1 MTNQSKRTESELRL
15 HRACF
20 ACGSPVIPQLEENLV
35 NSKLMEAIQQSI
47 DEGYMTFITG
57 MNPGPDLQ
65 AAKLII
71 HLRRWGVKDMKKL
84 KLVAA
89 ITHEGMPN
97 RYARRFR
104 DVYDDILRQADYVKI
119 MADEYRDGLR
129 EERDRWMVDQC
140 SRVISIGDDE
150 KIKDLEMIRYA
161 EGKGVQVFRRKDI
174 LTAEERAWKWKSPPV
189 NPVR

>member
-1 MTNQSKRTESELRL
+1 MKMSESELRL

-20 ACGSPVIPQLEENLV
+20 ARGSPVIPRIEENDV
-35 NSKLMEAIQQSI
+35 NAKLMEAIEQCI
-47 DEGYMTFITG
+47 DEGYLTFITG

-104 DVYDDILRQADYVKI
+104 DVYDDIIRQADYVKI

-150 KIKDLEMIRYA
+150 KIKDFEIIRYA
-161 EGKGVQVFRRKDI
+161 EGKGVQVLRRNDI
-174 LTAEERAWKWKSPPV
+174 LSRTQR
-189 NPVR
+189 